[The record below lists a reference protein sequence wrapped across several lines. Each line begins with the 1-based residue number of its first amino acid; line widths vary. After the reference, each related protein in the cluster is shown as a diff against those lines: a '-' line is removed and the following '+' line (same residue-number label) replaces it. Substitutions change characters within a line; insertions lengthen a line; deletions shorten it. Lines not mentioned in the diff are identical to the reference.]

1 MGTRRGLY
9 YICDRCGKSMFKEE
23 AGIGSVGKAHYYHI
37 DSELEED
44 ELYEGAKDWDYIY
57 PDRKV
62 MHGKLL
68 CPECGQV
75 FDLLM
80 ENFMKGT

>member
-1 MGTRRGLY
+1 MGAKRGIY
-9 YICDRCGKSMFKEE
+9 YICDRCGKTTFKEE
-23 AGIGSVGKAHYYHI
+23 TSA
-37 DSELEED
+37 ELTFTDGNIKEES
-44 ELYEGAKDWDYIY
+44 LYEEAKDWDYIY
-57 PDRKV
+57 PERKV

-80 ENFMKGT
+80 ENFMKGL